1 MKEMLVRLPDAT
13 DKETEQIASQLSDE
27 RTELQ
32 SQLILQLVSPKSKH
46 HQIVVAYLLG
56 LYRMDGA
63 VRDLASVITLE
74 AEVTIQKRERL
85 WDVHPVAEALI
96 KIGRPSIPAMLENIK
111 AAKGEEVTKLSV
123 EVIQYVE
130 TPAIAKMILQDAI
143 AKEKDPVK
151 VKILQDSLKY
161 VKKAD

>member
-1 MKEMLVRLPDAT
+1 MIPARSPCDRLPSLPNAG
-13 DKETEQIASQLSDE
+13 DKEAEEMASRLSKD
-27 RTELQ
+27 RAELQ
-32 SQLILQLVSPKSKH
+32 SQLLLQLVSPKSKQ

-63 VRDLASVITLE
+63 VRDLADLITLE
-74 AEVTIQKRERL
+74 AEVRAQSKEAL

-111 AAKGEEVTKLSV
+111 AAKGENVTKLSV

-143 AKEKDPVK
+143 AKEKDP
-151 VKILQDSLKY
+151 
-161 VKKAD
+161 